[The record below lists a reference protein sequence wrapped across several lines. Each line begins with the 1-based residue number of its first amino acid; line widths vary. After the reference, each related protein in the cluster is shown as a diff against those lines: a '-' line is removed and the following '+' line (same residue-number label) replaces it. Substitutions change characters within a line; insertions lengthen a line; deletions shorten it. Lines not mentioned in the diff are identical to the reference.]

1 MIDSTKLG
9 VRIVSRRRELHMTQS
24 ELAAALHIS
33 AQAVSKWER
42 GTAFPN
48 PAFLDELAAFLHL
61 TLDELL
67 TGGAMQSSSH

>member
-48 PAFLDELAAFLHL
+48 PAFLDELAAFCSPS
-61 TLDELL
+61 LDELL
-67 TGGAMQSSSH
+67 TARRHASDSH